1 MTKPVAAG
9 PKNAATGVVVIAP
22 AVALA
27 DSGRWSGTDADA
39 AAAAAA
45 ADANSGNEGSETG
58 GKMEGGATNDDVG
71 RGADAISSRSVG
83 STTPRAEAPKGS
95 RATAK

>member
-58 GKMEGGATNDDVG
+58 GKMEGGTVDDVG
-71 RGADAISSRSVG
+71 SGADAISSRSVG